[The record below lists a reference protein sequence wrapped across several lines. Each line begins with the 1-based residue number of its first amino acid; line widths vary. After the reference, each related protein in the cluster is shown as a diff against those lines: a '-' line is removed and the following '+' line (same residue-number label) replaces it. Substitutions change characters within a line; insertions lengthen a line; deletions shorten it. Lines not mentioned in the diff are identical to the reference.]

1 MRNDITLFLDRMDN
15 ILSTDMKQFIIM
27 MINKD
32 VNIKIIQVQKEIKR
46 QMHNELKKVFGTFYN
61 FGGLR
66 LYRNANDQFIV
77 ENNIINRNIFMYSR
91 RNNIQNDN
99 ESNLE
104 TNSAPDNQIVPLQNS
119 SNNNEIVL
127 FNGNQNP
134 QHRIKIY
141 VLYI

>member
-1 MRNDITLFLDRMDN
+1 MDD
-15 ILSTDMKQFIIM
+15 ILSTDMKQYIIM

-32 VNIKIIQVQKEIKR
+32 VNMTIIQMQKDMKR
-46 QMHNELKKVFGTFYN
+46 RMHNELKKVFGTFYN

-77 ENNIINRNIFMYSR
+77 ENNIVNRNIFMYSR
-91 RNNIQNDN
+91 RNNVQNED
-99 ESNLE
+99 ETDSNLT
-104 TNSAPDNQIVPLQNS
+104 TNPMPDNQIVPLQNS

-127 FNGNQNP
+127 FNGTQNP